1 MTVMMIKLCQ
11 QGSVEGRRTDG
22 SYSFRFSTDTGM
34 SRAERGG
41 MTARGWGV
49 EGSYQYRGR
58 HGQIYRVTF
67 TADHNGYR
75 PRYVRREEAMEVIS
89 RHCRISK
96 ISPGGLQ
103 SETDLPPRRRRQRH
117 LYRDIKTT
125 ARPVRRRRKRVKIN
139 RLQNGV
145 HSLSG

>member
-1 MTVMMIKLCQ
+1 MTVMMIQLCQ
-11 QGSVEGRRTDG
+11 QGSLEGRRTDG

-75 PRYVRREEAMEVIS
+75 PRYVRRGEAVRSYLDIAGYQKYLPEVS
-89 RHCRISK
+89 SQR
-96 ISPGGLQ
+96 Q
-103 SETDLPPRRRRQRH
+103 TDL
-117 LYRDIKTT
+117 LGDGDKDISTET
-125 ARPVRRRRKRVKIN
+125 
-139 RLQNGV
+139 
-145 HSLSG
+145 